1 MWQWVLGKNG
11 LKFLRTNSVHS
22 GERGKKQQT
31 TRKALFFFISCIG
44 ASLSLNQEVNVVT
57 NTSVKAMMR
66 ETLKISQVS
75 KNLHKSAE
83 ICIFWKL
90 SDPDFPRLTKLLSLL
105 SLLTLFWVSAECTMS
120 LHWVSANSPLS
131 LYWVSADSLLCI
143 CLVFTDY
150 HFGYFEQIRFRIF
163 CNSLLF
169 LYIFGAKILFT
180 HHYTW

>member
-1 MWQWVLGKNG
+1 MTISTWKKDG

-31 TRKALFFFISCIG
+31 TRKALFFFISCTG

-57 NTSVKAMMR
+57 NTSAKAMMR

-105 SLLTLFWVSAECTMS
+105 TLFWVSAVCTMS
-120 LHWVSANSPLS
+120 LHWVSANSRLS
-131 LYWVSADSLLCI
+131 LHWVSPDFLLCI

-150 HFGYFEQIRFRIF
+150 QSD
-163 CNSLLF
+163 NSSLWLLWADSIQN
-169 LYIFGAKILFT
+169 LL
-180 HHYTW
+180 

>member
-1 MWQWVLGKNG
+1 MP
-11 LKFLRTNSVHS
+11 S

-31 TRKALFFFISCIG
+31 TRKALFFFISCTG
-44 ASLSLNQEVNVVT
+44 ASLSLNQEVNVLT
-57 NTSVKAMMR
+57 NTSAKAMMR

-105 SLLTLFWVSAECTMS
+105 SLLSLLTLFWVSAECTMS
-120 LHWVSANSPLS
+120 LHWVSANSRLS
-131 LYWVSADSLLCI
+131 LHWVSPDSLLCI

-150 HFGYFEQIRFRIF
+150 QSDDS
-163 CNSLLF
+163 SLWL
-169 LYIFGAKILFT
+169 LWADLIQNLL
-180 HHYTW
+180 